1 MNGERAI
8 LVDYQPHDDVH
19 ARAVERLRDSVEAL
33 HIFHGYKRDAFLDV
47 MRSLAEELGAY
58 MSIVKEPGVYRIV
71 FRPRAAF
78 GEFFLERLLR

>member
-1 MNGERAI
+1 
-8 LVDYQPHDDVH
+8 
-19 ARAVERLRDSVEAL
+19 
-33 HIFHGYKRDAFLDV
+33 
-47 MRSLAEELGAY
+47 